1 MSVSG
6 GEVRQLT
13 YEMTNT
19 YTRDQVHQL
28 VDTLLDALKPD
39 DAGAVMLDNKK
50 NTQSYAQK
58 LTLSVQEAADM
69 IGVSKPIMYRLLD
82 DSEVRSIRIG
92 RKILIPQESVT
103 DYLRGA

>member
-1 MSVSG
+1 
-6 GEVRQLT
+6 
-13 YEMTNT
+13 MTSQNSSS
-19 YTRDQVHQL
+19 YTRSQVHQL
-28 VDTLLDALKPD
+28 VDTLLDTLMPD
-39 DAGAVMLDNKK
+39 DIGAAELDNSK
-50 NTQSYAQK
+50 TLQGYAQR
-58 LTLSVQEAADM
+58 LTLTVQEAADM

>member
-1 MSVSG
+1 MG
-6 GEVRQLT
+6 QLT
-13 YEMTNT
+13 YDTAAN

-28 VDTLLDALKPD
+28 VDTLLDALMPGED
-39 DAGAVMLDNKK
+39 GAAMLENNKR
-50 NTQSYAQK
+50 TQGYAPK
-58 LTLSVQEAADM
+58 LTLTVQEAADM